1 MAMLK
6 TLKDKAEKVF
16 SPRKSN
22 SRSSEDTGGDMTI
35 GAPVF
40 QGHHTHVTVDKDGN
54 IEGLP
59 EEMKNMLKVNFIS
72 CFILDVGK
80 IIT

>member
-40 QGHHTHVTVDKDGN
+40 QGQHLHVTVDEHGN
-54 IEGLP
+54 YEGLP
-59 EEMKNMLKVNFIS
+59 EEMKNMLKVRA
-72 CFILDVGK
+72 VQ
-80 IIT
+80 

>member
-1 MAMLK
+1 MANIVGTIK
-6 TLKDKAEKVF
+6 KKAEKVF
-16 SPRKSN
+16 SPRKPRASAA
-22 SRSSEDTGGDMTI
+22 EDTGGDMTI

-59 EEMKNMLKVNFIS
+59 EEMKNMLKVSGAMKKDEF
-72 CFILDVGK
+72 K
-80 IIT
+80 IIQY